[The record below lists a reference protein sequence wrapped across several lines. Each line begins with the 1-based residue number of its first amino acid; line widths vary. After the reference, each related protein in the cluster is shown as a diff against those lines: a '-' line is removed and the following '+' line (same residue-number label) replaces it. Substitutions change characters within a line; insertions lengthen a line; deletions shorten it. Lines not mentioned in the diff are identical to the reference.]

1 MNVLVAGAGKIGSLL
16 AQLLAYRTGMH
27 VLLADAREEAL
38 VNIPQSLQLTTLNFD
53 LMATD
58 AAKALITDH
67 SITAIV
73 SCLPYFCNSM
83 LAQLAANQGIHYFD
97 LTEDV
102 ASVAVVKEF
111 ANGQQSAFVPRC
123 GVAPGYINILAHDLM
138 QSFENLD
145 TVRLRA
151 GCLPKYVSNSLQYA
165 LSWSVDGLINEYG
178 NVCEGIVEGQRVE
191 LRPLE
196 DIESLQLD
204 GVEYEAFNTSGGV
217 GELANMYIGKIDKLN
232 YKTIR
237 YPGHGDRMRFLMHD
251 LFLNE
256 DRETLKRI
264 LVRALPKTDEDVM
277 LVFVSVTGQLKGE
290 LVEKSILK
298 RIMPRSLYGKRWSAI
313 QTATASS
320 AAVVIDMVLSNP
332 ADYHGFILQENLS
345 YQKFLAS
352 PFAHV
357 FQ

>member
-1 MNVLVAGAGKIGSLL
+1 MNILVAGAGKIGGLL

-27 VLLADAREEAL
+27 VLLADTHDEAL
-38 VNIPQSLQLTTLNFD
+38 VNIPQSTQLTTLNFD

-58 AAKALITDH
+58 AVKALVIDR
-67 SITAIV
+67 SINAIV

-83 LAQLAANQGIHYFD
+83 LAQLAANLGIHYFD

-102 ASVAVVKEF
+102 ASVSLVKGV
-111 ANGQQSAFVPRC
+111 AKGQQSAFVPRC

-138 QSFENLD
+138 RSFESLD

-178 NVCEGIVEGQRVE
+178 NICEGIVEGQRVD

-277 LVFVSVTGQLKGE
+277 LVFVSVTGYLKGE

-298 RIMPRSLYGKRWSAI
+298 RILPRTLYGKHWSAI

-352 PFAHV
+352 PFAQV

>member
-1 MNVLVAGAGKIGSLL
+1 MNILVAGAGKIGGLL
-16 AQLLAYRTGMH
+16 AQLLAHRTGMH
-27 VLLADAREEAL
+27 VLLVDTRDEIMAD
-38 VNIPQSLQLTTLNFD
+38 IPQFAQLTTLKCD
-53 LMATD
+53 VTATD
-58 AAKALITDH
+58 VLKALVIDR
-67 SITAIV
+67 SIDAIV
-73 SCLPYFCNSM
+73 SCLPYFCNIA
-83 LAQLAANQGIHYFD
+83 LVQLAANLDIHYFD

-102 ASVAVVKEF
+102 ATVAAVKEF
-111 ANGQQSAFVPRC
+111 SEGKQSAFVPRC

-138 QSFENLD
+138 HSFESLD

-165 LSWSVDGLINEYG
+165 LTWSVDGLINEYG
-178 NVCEGIVEGQRVE
+178 NVCEGIAEGQRVE

-204 GVEYEAFNTSGGV
+204 GVQYEAFNTSGGV
-217 GELANMYIGKIDKLN
+217 GELANMYIGKVENLN

-237 YPGHGDRMRFLMHD
+237 YPGHGERMRFLMHE
-251 LFLNE
+251 LYLNE

-264 LVRALPKTDEDVM
+264 LVRALPKTDDDVM
-277 LVFVSVTGQLKGE
+277 LVFVSVTGYLKGE

-298 RIMPRSLYGKRWSAI
+298 RILPSSLYGHHWSAI

-345 YQKFLAS
+345 YQQFLAS
-352 PFAHV
+352 PFGHV